1 MSTGS
6 PGQPVQVQAAFQVAE
21 NRLADVE
28 PIHEQFLAQTV
39 PGIVLSLGVTADEQ
53 GLELT
58 LTADSYD
65 AFEQA
70 VITLGPLFEQLD
82 GPATLSSLAITGDL
96 PDDMKAALAPFNPT
110 FA

>member
-1 MSTGS
+1 VSTGG
-6 PGQPVQVQAAFQVAE
+6 PGQPIQVQAAFDVADG
-21 NRLADVE
+21 RLTDVE
-28 PIHEQFLAQTV
+28 PIRQQFLAQTV
-39 PGIVLSLGVTADEQ
+39 PGVVLSLAVTADEQ
-53 GLELT
+53 GLDLT

-82 GPATLSSLAITGDL
+82 GPATLSNLAITGDL
-96 PDDMKAALAPFNPT
+96 PDDMRAALAPFNPT